1 MSYVETMIR
10 VAPDSPTQTAIIPR
24 PKDGQKTVA
33 VLEFE
38 LLMGEPYTY
47 TQDKAQFAVHAMHK
61 NIPNAELETH
71 LPELYAEFIAKPRAC
86 FRASALPKKYGWGVH
101 YDDQGRIALYAVNS
115 PEYQRL
121 TQLEGTKQLVAM
133 RSARAA

>member
-10 VAPDSPTQTAIIPR
+10 VAPDSPTQTAIIPTR
-24 PKDGQKTVA
+24 TDGKKTVA

-38 LLMGEPYTY
+38 LLIGEPYTY

-86 FRASALPKKYGWGVH
+86 FRASALPKKYGWGLH